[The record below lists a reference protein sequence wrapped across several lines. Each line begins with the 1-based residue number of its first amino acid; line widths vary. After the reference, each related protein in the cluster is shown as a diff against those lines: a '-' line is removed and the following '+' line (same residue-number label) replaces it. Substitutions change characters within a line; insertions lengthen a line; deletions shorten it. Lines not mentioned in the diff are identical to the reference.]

1 MLEQFAKWMCQNT
14 QLSQSSVYKYKRAV
28 NTISNDMMEVD
39 IIHKSL
45 FDMSRFELDIAI
57 NVIFQNSQFIAKNEK
72 GKRMYSNSLK
82 QYRYFVADSIDEFD
96 LEDDSLSTEKVILT
110 KLRIGQGAYRSGL
123 IAKYNGKCVVTGIN
137 HPKLLIASHI
147 KPWSV
152 CESNERINIEN
163 GLLLSANMDKLFDC
177 GLITFNNAGKLAIS
191 SFVGRKNEE
200 KLHLSNDICVDLK
213 ASNQLLN
220 YLEYHR
226 DVLFVR

>member
-1 MLEQFAKWMCQNT
+1 MLEQFAKWMGQNT
-14 QLSQSSVYKYKRAV
+14 QLSPSSIYKYKRAV
-28 NTISNDMMEVD
+28 NTISDDMMEVN

-45 FDMSRFELDIAI
+45 FDMNRFELDIAI
-57 NVIFQNSQFIAKNEK
+57 NAIFQNPQFIAKNEK

-82 QYRYFVADSIDEFD
+82 QYRYFLADAIDEVD
-96 LEDDSLSTEKVILT
+96 LANESLSTEKVILT
-110 KLRIGQGAYRSGL
+110 KLRIGQGTYRSGL
-123 IAKYNGKCVVTGIN
+123 IAKYNGECVVTGIN

-152 CESNERINIEN
+152 CEDNERIDIEN

-177 GLITFNNAGKLAIS
+177 GLITFNNAGKLSIS
-191 SFVGRKNEE
+191 SFVGRKNEK
-200 KLHLSNDICVDLK
+200 KLHLSNDICIDLK
-213 ASNQLLN
+213 ASSQLLN

>member
-96 LEDDSLSTEKVILT
+96 LDVSFQDS
-110 KLRIGQGAYRSGL
+110 
-123 IAKYNGKCVVTGIN
+123 
-137 HPKLLIASHI
+137 
-147 KPWSV
+147 
-152 CESNERINIEN
+152 
-163 GLLLSANMDKLFDC
+163 
-177 GLITFNNAGKLAIS
+177 
-191 SFVGRKNEE
+191 
-200 KLHLSNDICVDLK
+200 
-213 ASNQLLN
+213 
-220 YLEYHR
+220 
-226 DVLFVR
+226 